1 MNKIHPTALID
12 KNAKLGDNITVE
24 PFAIINGNVEI
35 GNDCFIGPGVIIY
48 DGARI
53 GNRVKIY
60 QGASISHVPQHM
72 KYNNEE
78 TFCFVG
84 DDSTIHE
91 FATIHRG
98 TVDTGKTT
106 LGKNVLMMAYS
117 HVAHDC
123 RIGDNCIIANASQ
136 LGGFTEL
143 DEWVTVGG
151 SVPIH
156 QFTKVGKHVMIGAG
170 VGVSKDIPPY
180 LLVAEDPPKFNGLNS
195 VGLRRRGFTNEQ
207 ISAIKN
213 IYKLIFDSNLN
224 VSQALEKI
232 SVEYVDDPFAKEIHQ
247 FIEKSHRGIIGK

>member
-1 MNKIHPTALID
+1 MNQIHPTALID
-12 KNAKLGDNITVE
+12 KNARLGDNIIVE

-35 GNDCFIGPGVIIY
+35 GDDCVIGPGAVVY

-53 GNRVKIY
+53 GNRVTIH
-60 QGASISHVPQHM
+60 QNASISHVPQHM

-78 TFCFVG
+78 TFCYIG

-91 FATIHRG
+91 FVTVHRG

-143 DEWVTVGG
+143 DEWVIVGG

-156 QFTKVGKHVMIGAG
+156 QFTKIGKHVMIGAG
-170 VGVSKDIPPY
+170 CGIGKDIPPY
-180 LLVAEDPPKFNGLNS
+180 ILVADDPPKYGGLNS
-195 VGLRRRGFTNEQ
+195 VGLRRRGFTAEQ
-207 ISAIKN
+207 INTIKN
-213 IYKLIFDSNLN
+213 IYKIMYDSNLN
-224 VSQALEKI
+224 VSQASERILIEFP
-232 SVEYVDDPFAKEIHQ
+232 EEPFAKEILQ
-247 FIEKSHRGIIGK
+247 FIEKSHRGIVGK